1 MSELAKDIMKGG
13 EIGQLPDKHFIN
25 GAWQA
30 PANKRL
36 MDTFDPGRAEVFH
49 QIPSGDAQDVDD
61 AVTSSKQAFE
71 KSWQHVT
78 PAARADILRNAAQL
92 VGQHREKLAVVE
104 ALDCGK
110 TLDDAESDIT
120 GCQNYLNYYAG
131 ATDKLQGDTVP
142 LGPDYL
148 SMNILEPVGVTAH
161 IVPWNYPLM
170 TMLRGVAPALA
181 AGCTAVVKP
190 AESSTVSSLLMASI
204 LHEAGLPAG
213 VCNVVSGTGAEVG
226 SALCSDERVRHITFT
241 GSVPT
246 GSAVMTMAAKNITS
260 VTLELGGKSPAVV
273 LADANIDEVVEDFVW
288 AIFHNAGQVCSAGS
302 RLIIERS
309 VHTEFI
315 EKFCNRARQLTV
327 AHQLKRPDMG
337 PIHSAAQLAKV
348 ESYVQGAQN
357 RGLEIVLGG
366 DTTADPD
373 TGMGWFF
380 QPTVIDQ
387 VPHADCIVQEEIF
400 GPVLA
405 VQVADSAEQALH
417 YANGTDFG
425 LAACI
430 YTQNIKSAMRMA
442 RDFDAGVV
450 TINQYYAGGVSTPF
464 GGNKKS
470 GFGREKG
477 MEALRAYCKVKNIT
491 AKL

>member
-1 MSELAKDIMKGG
+1 M
-13 EIGQLPDKHFIN
+13 
-25 GAWQA
+25 
-30 PANKRL
+30 
-36 MDTFDPGRAEVFH
+36 
-49 QIPSGDAQDVDD
+49 
-61 AVTSSKQAFE
+61 
-71 KSWQHVT
+71 
-78 PAARADILRNAAQL
+78 
-92 VGQHREKLAVVE
+92 
-104 ALDCGK
+104 
-110 TLDDAESDIT
+110 
-120 GCQNYLNYYAG
+120 
-131 ATDKLQGDTVP
+131 
-142 LGPDYL
+142 
-148 SMNILEPVGVTAH
+148 
-161 IVPWNYPLM
+161 
-170 TMLRGVAPALA
+170 
-181 AGCTAVVKP
+181 
-190 AESSTVSSLLMASI
+190 
-204 LHEAGLPAG
+204 
-213 VCNVVSGTGAEVG
+213 
-226 SALCSDERVRHITFT
+226 
-241 GSVPT
+241 
-246 GSAVMTMAAKNITS
+246 
-260 VTLELGGKSPAVV
+260 

-309 VHTEFI
+309 VHSEFI

-348 ESYVQGAQN
+348 ESYVQGAQS
-357 RGLEIVLGG
+357 RGLEVVLGG

-373 TGMGWFF
+373 SGKGWFF